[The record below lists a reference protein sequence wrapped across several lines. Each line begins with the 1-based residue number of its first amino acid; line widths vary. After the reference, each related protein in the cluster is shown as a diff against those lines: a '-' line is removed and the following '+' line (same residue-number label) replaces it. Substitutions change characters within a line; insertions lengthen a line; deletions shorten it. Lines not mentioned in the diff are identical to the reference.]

1 MKTLGYDPY
10 LSKEKI
16 EEIGCIYFEDYHD
29 MIKRM

>member
-16 EEIGCIYFEDYHD
+16 EEIGCIYFEDYYD
-29 MIKRM
+29 I